1 MSDTAQRIFQLMEQR
16 HVSAYRVSQETG
28 ISQARISGWK
38 TGKSNP
44 KQDALEQLADYFGVS
59 VDYLLGRSSEAGSS
73 RAGRHGNSLGP
84 AYRRGKQGPGA
95 VSCVSPFALWQR
107 KGPGRIMIQSV
118 LTP

>member
-1 MSDTAQRIFQLMEQR
+1 MSDTVQRIFQLMEQR

-84 AYRRGKQGPGA
+84 LTVEEDKALS

-107 KGPGRIMIQSV
+107 KGPGQIMIQSV

>member
-1 MSDTAQRIFQLMEQR
+1 MSDTVQRIFQLMEQR

-59 VDYLLGRSSEAGSS
+59 IDYLVGRTDKPETN
-73 RAGRHGNSLGP
+73 R
-84 AYRRGKQGPGA
+84 
-95 VSCVSPFALWQR
+95 
-107 KGPGRIMIQSV
+107 
-118 LTP
+118 

>member
-1 MSDTAQRIFQLMEQR
+1 MSDTVQRIFQLMEQR

-38 TGKSNP
+38 TGKNNP

-84 AYRRGKQGPGA
+84 LTVEEDK
-95 VSCVSPFALWQR
+95 ALGQYLAFLR
-107 KGPGRIMIQSV
+107 SRYGSEKARAKS
-118 LTP
+118 

>member
-1 MSDTAQRIFQLMEQR
+1 MSDTVQRIFQLMEQR

-28 ISQARISGWK
+28 ISQAPISGWK

-73 RAGRHGNSLGP
+73 RAGRHGN
-84 AYRRGKQGPGA
+84 YRRGKQGPGA

>member
-1 MSDTAQRIFQLMEQR
+1 MSDTVQRIFQLMEQR

-44 KQDALEQLADYFGVS
+44 KQDALEQLADYFVVS

-84 AYRRGKQGPGA
+84 LTVEENK
-95 VSCVSPFALWQR
+95 ALGQYLAFLR
-107 KGPGRIMIQSV
+107 SRYGNEKAQAES
-118 LTP
+118 

>member
-1 MSDTAQRIFQLMEQR
+1 MSDTVQRIFQLMEQR

-44 KQDALEQLADYFGVS
+44 KQDALEQLADY
-59 VDYLLGRSSEAGSS
+59 LLGRSSEAGSS

-84 AYRRGKQGPGA
+84 LTVEGNK
-95 VSCVSPFALWQR
+95 ALGQYLAFLR
-107 KGPGRIMIQSV
+107 SRYGNEKAQAES
-118 LTP
+118 

>member
-1 MSDTAQRIFQLMEQR
+1 MSDTVQRIFRLMEQR

-59 VDYLLGRSSEAGSS
+59 VGSS
-73 RAGRHGNSLGP
+73 ARPLFRGGFLPRRPARQFARA

-95 VSCVSPFALWQR
+95 ASLRF
-107 KGPGRIMIQSV
+107 SV
-118 LTP
+118 RVMATKRPRPNH

>member
-1 MSDTAQRIFQLMEQR
+1 MSDTVQRIFQLMEQR

-59 VDYLLGRSSEAGSS
+59 VDYLLGRSSLPCRPARQFAG
-73 RAGRHGNSLGP
+73 A
-84 AYRRGKQGPGA
+84 AYRRGRQGPGS

-107 KGPGRIMIQSV
+107 KGPGQIMIQSV

>member
-1 MSDTAQRIFQLMEQR
+1 MSDTVQRIFQLMEQR

-59 VDYLLGRSSEAGSS
+59 VDYLLGKTDKKE
-73 RAGRHGNSLGP
+73 GP
-84 AYRRGKQGPGA
+84 ASETENKPFQDEFIAFYGDVKDELTEDDIEDLKTFMRIRAEIKKQ
-95 VSCVSPFALWQR
+95 
-107 KGPGRIMIQSV
+107 KEK
-118 LTP
+118 